1 MVLSDPGW
9 KRGWEVA
16 EVREA
21 HSLEAELELQAEQ
34 FYEETEGSS
43 RSCWCKELERK
54 GAWFA
59 LSSEPRLELVPQTER
74 RGRGTDE
81 EEVREQGMGQTCELL

>member
-21 HSLEAELELQAEQ
+21 
-34 FYEETEGSS
+34 
-43 RSCWCKELERK
+43 
-54 GAWFA
+54 
-59 LSSEPRLELVPQTER
+59 LSAGGIRVAS
-74 RGRGTDE
+74 
-81 EEVREQGMGQTCELL
+81 

>member
-21 HSLEAELELQAEQ
+21 HSLQVELELQAEQ
-34 FYEETEGSS
+34 
-43 RSCWCKELERK
+43 
-54 GAWFA
+54 
-59 LSSEPRLELVPQTER
+59 
-74 RGRGTDE
+74 
-81 EEVREQGMGQTCELL
+81 